1 MAQRLKV
8 SKYKSV
14 LPTCMIPDPRDP
26 VGADSYPYTS
36 LKYSYTS
43 LKYSGVVEEPS
54 TERRI
59 KEDCLS
65 VPNTCTYST
74 VLYKSTVRKGS
85 CVITGIQ

>member
-54 TERRI
+54 YPRPHVQCSPFALWKPRLI
-59 KEDCLS
+59 
-65 VPNTCTYST
+65 
-74 VLYKSTVRKGS
+74 
-85 CVITGIQ
+85 